1 MLNFFRSLWTVPR
14 GFPEQSMLDARRA
27 RLMAAIA
34 FQVAEAKA
42 ERAAQLERVESARI
56 VAERERR
63 VAAMGLAALPADS
76 SAGREADRPS
86 NGAAR
91 WPSATSGQAG
101 QWSPR
106 LVAEGGKEEVAR
118 FGGESLIAR
127 PFRWTEP
134 SDTHATTHG
143 NHFQYSVSGP
153 PHASAD

>member
-1 MLNFFRSLWTVPR
+1 
-14 GFPEQSMLDARRA
+14 MLDARRA

-34 FQVAEAKA
+34 FQVAGAKA

-63 VAAMGLAALPADS
+63 AAAMGLAALPAA
-76 SAGREADRPS
+76 SATSWGADRPL

-101 QWSPR
+101 RWSPR

-118 FGGESLIAR
+118 FRGESLIAR
-127 PFRWTEP
+127 PFTWTEP

-143 NHFQYSVSGP
+143 NHFQYSVSEP